1 MADDISSL
9 EDDAAHDEYSKKPRR
24 SAQENKGGACPTV
37 NVSPSSHVEGPDAA
51 NGGGTAADRE
61 SLNSSRMTG
70 PQELSIHE
78 GMQVMHE
85 LENKQQQKHNV
96 EKYNGKGAKK
106 RRTKTGRDSPL
117 NLAALQK
124 EQEREAAGTELE
136 AEKVEV
142 DDQVAQY
149 TVE

>member
-9 EDDAAHDEYSKKPRR
+9 EDDAMHDEYTKKLRR
-24 SAQENKGGACPTV
+24 PEQKNKGGACPTV

-51 NGGGTAADRE
+51 NGGGTAADRD

-85 LENKQQQKHNV
+85 LENKQQQK
-96 EKYNGKGAKK
+96 YNGKGTKKK
-106 RRTKTGRDSPL
+106 RQTKTGRDSPL

-124 EQEREAAGTELE
+124 Q
-136 AEKVEV
+136 
-142 DDQVAQY
+142 
-149 TVE
+149 